1 MGVRLSVV
9 KQSFFGLP
17 GQYGRR
23 VTRANSIVRNIF
35 RGEADKS
42 SSFRSEALGSS
53 LVQKFYLISFLSA
66 PQVLRTQCPK
76 LTTKVNSEEIKN

>member
-1 MGVRLSVV
+1 MV

-42 SSFRSEALGSS
+42 SSFRSEAPGSNS
-53 LVQKFYLISFLSA
+53 VQKFYLISLSA